1 MNFTLDLNIPK
12 PQNSISYRDK
22 IFLIGSCFTEHIG
35 NKLLDLKFDVMQ
47 NPHGILFGVP
57 AIYKA
62 FQEYEE
68 RPQYSAS
75 SLFLSNEIYYS
86 WQHHSLFS
94 GTNSDAVAEK
104 INLSNAAA
112 NDFLKESTW
121 TIITLGTSFSYYHIG
136 EGMHVAN
143 CHKVS
148 QREFNKELLSI
159 EAIKDYLQQTIARI
173 RALNPL
179 NKIVFTISPV
189 RHIRDGVVENNRSK
203 ARLIEVVHDLING
216 DDILYFP
223 AYELVIDILRDYR
236 YYDVDMVH
244 PNYLATEFV
253 MDRFIETYLDAETKT
268 LSEELKKISIAQK
281 HRPQHPETRAH
292 KEFLQDLELKIQGI
306 KLKYP
311 YVKF

>member
-94 GTNSDAVAEK
+94 GTNSEAVAEK

-112 NDFLKESTW
+112 NDFLKSTPS
-121 TIITLGTSFSYYHIG
+121 T
-136 EGMHVAN
+136 
-143 CHKVS
+143 
-148 QREFNKELLSI
+148 
-159 EAIKDYLQQTIARI
+159 
-173 RALNPL
+173 
-179 NKIVFTISPV
+179 
-189 RHIRDGVVENNRSK
+189 
-203 ARLIEVVHDLING
+203 
-216 DDILYFP
+216 
-223 AYELVIDILRDYR
+223 
-236 YYDVDMVH
+236 
-244 PNYLATEFV
+244 
-253 MDRFIETYLDAETKT
+253 
-268 LSEELKKISIAQK
+268 
-281 HRPQHPETRAH
+281 
-292 KEFLQDLELKIQGI
+292 
-306 KLKYP
+306 
-311 YVKF
+311 

>member
-1 MNFTLDLNIPK
+1 M
-12 PQNSISYRDK
+12 
-22 IFLIGSCFTEHIG
+22 IGSCFTEHIG
-35 NKLLDLKFDVMQ
+35 NKLMELKFDSMQ

-57 AIYKA
+57 AIHKA
-62 FQEYEE
+62 FEEYRSMPLYEN
-68 RPQYSAS
+68 S

-94 GTNSDAVAEK
+94 GTNPEVVAEK

-112 NDFLKESTW
+112 HDFLKESAW

-148 QREFNKELLSI
+148 QREFNKELLSVG
-159 EAIKDYLQQTIARI
+159 AIKDYLQETIATI
-173 RALNPL
+173 RALNPG

-216 DDILYFP
+216 DDIFYFP
-223 AYELVIDILRDYR
+223 AYEIVIDVLRDYR
-236 YYDVDMVH
+236 FYDVDMVH

-253 MDRFIETYLDAETKT
+253 MERFIETYLDADTKT
-268 LSEELKKISIAQK
+268 LSEELKRISIAQK
-281 HRPQHPETRAH
+281 HRPQHPDTKAH
-292 KEFLQDLELKIQGI
+292 RYFVQDLEDKIQAI

-311 YVKF
+311 YIRF